1 MGDLLSVSA
10 SQHLKTK
17 MNKLCLVFFTLLT
30 IAACQWAGEVEES
43 LSEEINSRLVRSAEP
58 GLVRKM
64 GPSKGPRKAGKS
76 RSSKGVKK
84 TKSKSGRRKPVR
96 KVGSATKS
104 KAGRRKPVRK
114 AGKASKSKSGR
125 KSPSKSKSGKKSP
138 SKSKS
143 GRRKPVRKT
152 GTASKSKSGKRKLG
166 SGKKGIRTM
175 KRPQSGS
182 RSSGRSVTDTCFDN
196 AMRSLKMWKDIVA
209 NFEKQSKRMVKQ
221 LGTSNSKNSK
231 NGEFESVHQ
240 KLISIGGGDKN
251 NLSCSGSTTNAG
263 AAQLTNLTTVLSAC
277 KTDVEA
283 VCNTTKWTG
292 LANETILTECGILME
307 AFKLEAQACLDLS
320 VGVNA
325 TDTATACTCW
335 EDENMTEAREAL
347 KHCKFPSE
355 AKAVADNLKICVA
368 KFGECRKHEDDAAIS
383 LSACGTSTSKLTA
396 EASKLTANSDA
407 VTEAKT
413 AVSTLAGSRRVR
425 RSDVTGT
432 ALSSCTE
439 VSTVS
444 TQMIS
449 LVLSYPSSPEILILS
464 ANIVASTTVTCTDD
478 EMDALAALSTS
489 FEEAVDHLA
498 EAIHAIQ
505 EQLATLTGTTA
516 SAETIEIGGG
526 TATARMF

>member
-114 AGKASKSKSGR
+114 AGKATKSKSGR
-125 KSPSKSKSGKKSP
+125 KSPSKSKSGRKSP

-277 KTDVEA
+277 KTEVEA
-283 VCNTTKWTG
+283 VCNTT
-292 LANETILTECGILME
+292 ECEELMDIFKVE
-307 AFKLEAQACLDLS
+307 ADVCLDLS
-320 VGVNA
+320 VGPNA
-325 TDTATACTCW
+325 TDTDTAC
-335 EDENMTEAREAL
+335 
-347 KHCKFPSE
+347 
-355 AKAVADNLKICVA
+355 
-368 KFGECRKHEDDAAIS
+368 
-383 LSACGTSTSKLTA
+383 
-396 EASKLTANSDA
+396 
-407 VTEAKT
+407 
-413 AVSTLAGSRRVR
+413 
-425 RSDVTGT
+425 
-432 ALSSCTE
+432 
-439 VSTVS
+439 
-444 TQMIS
+444 
-449 LVLSYPSSPEILILS
+449 
-464 ANIVASTTVTCTDD
+464 
-478 EMDALAALSTS
+478 
-489 FEEAVDHLA
+489 
-498 EAIHAIQ
+498 
-505 EQLATLTGTTA
+505 
-516 SAETIEIGGG
+516 
-526 TATARMF
+526 